1 MSSPSWNSLPA
12 PVSPFLVITEH
23 QACLPVWYSTFSLVI
38 YFTHDGVYMS
48 TLLSQFIPPPIPRCV
63 HKSILYIRVS
73 ISSQQIGSSVPFFLG
88 FMCITCTIFWCS
100 GLKPLTRTFT
110 QLVPPEV
117 PVEKER
123 TPMASL
129 TLPFLSCQGGWPR
142 IIPSSIP
149 SYWAST
155 TCQTGS

>member
-23 QACLPVWYSTFSLVI
+23 QACLPVLYSNFSLVI

-48 TLLSQFIPPPIPRCV
+48 TLLSQFIPPPHPPLCPQV
-63 HKSILYIRVS
+63 HSLYPCLHFFPANRF
-73 ISSQQIGSSVPFFLG
+73 ISTIFLG